1 VERRQLERSQ
11 PPPEGLALFF
21 VFLLLSV
28 SAGAQ
33 SAEPKVTA
41 ALSNITRVES
51 WSYFQPDPD
60 ALPPDSPAG
69 NPAYTFL
76 GDRAEVGVQVTGSR
90 FDFGGAFNYVR
101 LENLP
106 ENSIG
111 PGGLG
116 TGAFYFYSSGVDYSY
131 QLYLGELTAR
141 IKSRDQRTSFTIG
154 RMPFSSGGGSRF
166 PLEPASPEPWRR
178 RVEQLTSERIES
190 RLIGNFEWSYY
201 QRRFDGARFDLD
213 RERWQLTAA
222 AFMPTQGGFEESTN
236 LTMPQIQVVDTSVTR
251 KGDDHEYQAFAY
263 LYRDRRDSKA
273 VVDNS
278 GSADLPVDVTIATFG
293 GSYASVNFAGL
304 DSTDLVVWG
313 AVQAGDWYGRDHL
326 AASVAVELGHRW
338 SQRPLEPWLRGGFLW
353 ASGDADGDDGRH
365 GTFFQMLPSSRKYAL
380 SSVYAQMNVR
390 DLFAQLLIEPRRFKA
405 RIEVHALHLANDGD
419 LWYQGSGATASHGR
433 FFGFSGRTSGGR
445 TSLGSLVEGSVD
457 VPIRKYWSING
468 YTAVMSAGDVVEQMF
483 TNKRLTLWSI
493 ENVLRF

>member
-1 VERRQLERSQ
+1 M
-11 PPPEGLALFF
+11 
-21 VFLLLSV
+21 

-41 ALSNITRVES
+41 TLSNITRVES

-69 NPAYTFL
+69 VPGYTFL
-76 GDRAEVGVQVTGSR
+76 GDRAEVGVRVTGSR
-90 FDFGGAFNYVR
+90 FDLSGAFNYVR

-116 TGAFYFYSSGVDYSY
+116 TGAFYFYSSGVEYSY

-154 RMPFSSGGGSRF
+154 RMAFSSGGASRF
-166 PLEPASPEPWRR
+166 PPEPASPEPRRR
-178 RVEQLTSERIES
+178 RVEQLTSERIDS

-213 RERWQLTAA
+213 RERWRLTAA

-236 LTMPQIQVVDTSVTR
+236 LTMPQIQVVDTTVTR
-251 KGDDHEYQAFAY
+251 KGDDHEYQAFGY
-263 LYRDRRDSKA
+263 LYRDRRDPKA

-278 GSADLPVDVTIATFG
+278 GSGDLPVDVTIATFG
-293 GSYASVNFAGL
+293 GSYASVNFPGVEA
-304 DSTDLVVWG
+304 TDLVVWG
-313 AVQAGDWYGRDHL
+313 AVQTGDWYRRDHL

-405 RIEVHALHLANDGD
+405 RIEVHAVHLASGAD
-419 LWYQGSGATASHGR
+419 LWYQGSGATASRGR
-433 FFGFSGRTSGGR
+433 YFGFSGRAA
-445 TSLGSLVEGSVD
+445 LGDTALGTVVEGAID
-457 VPIRKYWSING
+457 VPIRKHWSING
-468 YTAVMSAGDVVEQMF
+468 YAGTMSAGDVVTHWF
-483 TNKRLTLWSI
+483 TTKRLLSWYV
-493 ENVLRF
+493 ENVIRF